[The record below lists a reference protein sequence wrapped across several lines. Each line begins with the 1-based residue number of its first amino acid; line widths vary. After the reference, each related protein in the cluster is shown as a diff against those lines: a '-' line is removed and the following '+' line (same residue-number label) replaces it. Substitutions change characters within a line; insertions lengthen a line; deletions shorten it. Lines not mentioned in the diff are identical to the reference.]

1 MAAHWEYIACQRSD
15 KAEVSEGFLD
25 CSEKTLTQQVAQNL

>member
-15 KAEVSEGFLD
+15 KAEDSEGSLD
-25 CSEKTLTQQVAQNL
+25 CNEKTLTQQVAQYL